1 MIDNQSRYD
10 SRSGLGYGQ
19 TKDRFHKQ
27 RAAQSTYPYHVNHDE
42 DIDFEADEEDLDAIS
57 SKLIKKL
64 SFDPGAAKSVDS
76 FYFAAGNTKLSDAYF
91 RPEKLI
97 LEIETFSN
105 SISPIPGLYSPMDLP
120 NSSTSITSGNYKRI
134 GSKKGFSSAHKKIE
148 DEEKESQEQFY
159 SLKDLVKIMRRKRG
173 E

>member
-10 SRSGLGYGQ
+10 SRTGLGYGQ
-19 TKDRFHKQ
+19 TKGRFHKQ
-27 RAAQSTYPYHVNHDE
+27 RASQSTYPYYINHDE
-42 DIDFEADEEDLDAIS
+42 DSEYEPEEEDLDAIS

-64 SFDPGAAKSVDS
+64 SFDPGASKSVDS
-76 FYFAAGNTKLSDAYF
+76 FYFVAGNTKLSDAYF
-91 RPEKLI
+91 RPDKLL

-120 NSSTSITSGNYKRI
+120 SASPSVTSGNFKRT
-134 GSKKGFSSAHKKIE
+134 GTKRGFSSSHKKI
-148 DEEKESQEQFY
+148 DNEEKETKEEFY
-159 SLKDLVKIMRRKRG
+159 SLEDLVKIMRRQRG